1 MESKSEGQINFENV
15 IRKGINRAVV
25 AFSEMIEVS
34 DLGKL
39 EVSFGDITLPEYEKD
54 TIIHAYKTGLI
65 GEIGGVS
72 YLFFTREE
80 VEKMVIL
87 GIEEE
92 VFEENEEENRFLI
105 QGFMEEVVN
114 VLCASTLTEF
124 VISFGIDAYGNIP
137 KLYEGEASLVKEQIK
152 DELSEMNF
160 KKGFKVVL
168 KNEELELN
176 AEFIWIFHMGSMD
189 KLLEAAGNVKKVI
202 DEIVNYGQEGF
213 NSR

>member
-1 MESKSEGQINFENV
+1 MESKSEGQIKFEDV

-39 EVSFGDITLPEYEKD
+39 EINFGDITLPEYEKN
-54 TIIHAYKTGLI
+54 TLLHAYKTDLI

-80 VEKMVIL
+80 VEKMAIL

-105 QGFMEEVVN
+105 QGFMEEIVN

-124 VISFGIDAYGNIP
+124 VISFGIDIYGNVP
-137 KLYEGEASLVKEQIK
+137 KLYEGEASLVKERIK
-152 DELSEMNF
+152 DELSDMNF
-160 KKGFKVVL
+160 NKGFKVEL
-168 KNEELELN
+168 KNVELELDV
-176 AEFIWIFHMGSMD
+176 EFVWIFHMDSMD
-189 KLLEAAGNVKKVI
+189 KLLKAAEKIKKVA
-202 DEIVNYGQEGF
+202 
-213 NSR
+213 